1 MLQTTLKA
9 VKTLFS
15 ECCVVLSIFLLR
27 QIRQCGVNEIGVTEA
42 TGKKFGDKFVCAMLL
57 HFLGQT
63 GPRRVLLRAI
73 SLRSGRLVDFYRN
86 SSSLSTMG
94 RIQREASFAPASSSM
109 FRHYSGGPRD
119 DEDDL
124 DLILGGYNED
134 EGDGGEEG
142 LGTDFED
149 DNVGDNVGG
158 DYGGD
163 YDDLSLDDNEDDVV
177 RRAMSPYDGDKSP
190 YDGDEYPSS
199 YASTSSQFTNIVSTI
214 SPSHLPLF
222 SSEKYTSTIVSL
234 SACYSADP
242 EGFDVEDETLLNFLK
257 VAMDRL
263 HFNIETAFR

>member
-1 MLQTTLKA
+1 
-9 VKTLFS
+9 
-15 ECCVVLSIFLLR
+15 
-27 QIRQCGVNEIGVTEA
+27 
-42 TGKKFGDKFVCAMLL
+42 
-57 HFLGQT
+57 
-63 GPRRVLLRAI
+63 
-73 SLRSGRLVDFYRN
+73 
-86 SSSLSTMG
+86 MG

-134 EGDGGEEG
+134 DEGDSGEEE

-149 DNVGDNVGG
+149 DNVGNVGG

-177 RRAMSPYDGDKSP
+177 RRAMSPRAMSPYDGDESP
-190 YDGDEYPSS
+190 YDGDEYGDEYPSS

-234 SACYSADP
+234 SACYSADS
-242 EGFDVEDETLLNFLK
+242 EGFDVENETLLNFLK

>member
-1 MLQTTLKA
+1 
-9 VKTLFS
+9 
-15 ECCVVLSIFLLR
+15 
-27 QIRQCGVNEIGVTEA
+27 
-42 TGKKFGDKFVCAMLL
+42 
-57 HFLGQT
+57 
-63 GPRRVLLRAI
+63 
-73 SLRSGRLVDFYRN
+73 
-86 SSSLSTMG
+86 MG

-134 EGDGGEEG
+134 DEGDGGEEG

-149 DNVGDNVGG
+149 DNEDDNVGG
-158 DYGGD
+158 DYD
-163 YDDLSLDDNEDDVV
+163 DHDDLSLDDNEDDVV
-177 RRAMSPYDGDKSP
+177 RRAMSPRAMSPYDGDE
-190 YDGDEYPSS
+190 YGDEYPSS

-234 SACYSADP
+234 STCYSADP